1 MKAVPD
7 ESCGKIILCMNLLLG
22 AVVFELSNRV
32 QNISGHNQ
40 SNTNAR
46 IFGKAQVDV
55 NLSLGQIIR
64 NAVFEEADIEYQPVA
79 FFNTRIA
86 LRNAFQV
93 NKIFIYILL

>member
-1 MKAVPD
+1 M
-7 ESCGKIILCMNLLLG
+7 
-22 AVVFELSNRV
+22 FELSNRV
-32 QNISGHNQ
+32 QNVSGSTQ

-46 IFGKAQVDV
+46 LFGKAQVDV

-79 FFNTRIA
+79 FFNTRIG

-93 NKIFIYILL
+93 RKLRIFSSQK

>member
-1 MKAVPD
+1 M
-7 ESCGKIILCMNLLLG
+7 
-22 AVVFELSNRV
+22 FELSNRI
-32 QNISGHNQ
+32 QNVSGSTE

-46 IFGKAQVDV
+46 LFGKAQVDV

-79 FFNTRIA
+79 FFNTRIG

-93 NKIFIYILL
+93 SLLMQLQLLYSKNSTIFITYLNLQNIIRLSYL